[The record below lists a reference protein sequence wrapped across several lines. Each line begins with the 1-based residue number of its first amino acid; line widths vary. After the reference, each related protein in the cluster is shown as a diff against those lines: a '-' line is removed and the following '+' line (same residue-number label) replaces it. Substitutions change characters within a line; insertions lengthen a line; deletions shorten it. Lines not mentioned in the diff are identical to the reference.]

1 MMWASQRRC
10 REIASNLFSNK
21 FVRADARGGVSLR
34 PVAETFC
41 RRFRPP
47 ALLGKLHA
55 TGGGRAAARTTM
67 TLKFSSKNLR
77 QRRQALNIGVPAQER
92 SRWAGGR
99 GGEGLQAAARV
110 GVSGTKLHRAKW
122 RNGAETVQKRCGFAF
137 SMGPARSGPPW
148 PHRPRPECRWC
159 APLWV
164 CPHRA
169 DPNATPPTGLTPQL
183 SRFFRRTLRWAK
195 KGVCGLDFRFCFWET
210 KFILFDAAPSLP
222 EIAISKPYYENKKY
236 MGGATGGGSGHDR
249 FGAGHLAGL

>member
-1 MMWASQRRC
+1 MPRSHQQL
-10 REIASNLFSNK
+10 REARDGRWLREFS
-21 FVRADARGGVSLR
+21 
-34 PVAETFC
+34 
-41 RRFRPP
+41 
-47 ALLGKLHA
+47 
-55 TGGGRAAARTTM
+55 
-67 TLKFSSKNLR
+67 
-77 QRRQALNIGVPAQER
+77 
-92 SRWAGGR
+92 WAG
-99 GGEGLQAAARV
+99 QNCT
-110 GVSGTKLHRAKW
+110 GVKW
-122 RNGAETVQKRCGFAF
+122 RSGAETVQKRCGFGF

-148 PHRPRPECRWC
+148 PHRPRPEYRWC

-164 CPHRA
+164 CLHRA